1 MTRVFISGPIL
12 GMETQQDYRE
22 EITEIC
28 EKLRVE
34 VIDPWKREK
43 MLYKRKED
51 CWWNNVPAADFI
63 KRDLE
68 DVEQCDVIVVY
79 LPKLSAGACMEM
91 FYAKLKEKKVVVISE
106 MDCLSPWI
114 LAHADVVLEKIDL
127 LEESLKQF
135 IH

>member
-43 MLYKRKED
+43 MLYKREED

-68 DVEQCDVIVVY
+68 DVEQCDVMVVY

-91 FYAKLKEKKVVVISE
+91 FYAKMKGKKVVVISE

-127 LEESLKQF
+127 LEESLKKF